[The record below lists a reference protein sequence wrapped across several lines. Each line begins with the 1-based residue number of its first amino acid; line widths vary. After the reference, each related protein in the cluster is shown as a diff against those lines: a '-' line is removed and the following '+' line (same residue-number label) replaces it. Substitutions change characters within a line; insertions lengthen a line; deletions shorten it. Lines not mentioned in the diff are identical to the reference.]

1 MEQRHHSP
9 RPHGGPQFPPGH
21 VGALSQQGG
30 AQGIQHYHRVGPG
43 PIAAPRRCP
52 PPIAPQPPPG
62 VGAVV
67 METELLL
74 HVRAQPNPELLAGH
88 LEEDDVDR
96 LSPLHG
102 SSDESPEEAA
112 AFTRGGVLHPNE
124 TLRAAMKMA
133 AAASELLTGWFLF
146 GLALLAILIFSWVY
160 VRKYQSR
167 RESEVISTVT
177 AIFALAVA
185 LISSA
190 LLPVDIFLVSYM
202 KNQNGTFKDW
212 ADANVSRQIE
222 DTVLYGYY
230 TLYSIILFC
239 VFLWIPFVYFY
250 YEEKEEDDGNT
261 CSQVK
266 TALKYTLGFITVC
279 AVLLLIGAFVP
290 LDIPNKKNS
299 TEWEKVKLLFEEFGS
314 SHGLT
319 ALSFSISSLTVI
331 GMLAAI
337 TYTAYGMSAL
347 PLNLIKGTT
356 SAAYERLENTEDIE
370 EVEQRILRIKS
381 KCRDGRPLSSRD
393 RRAVQQLEERLRTLR
408 RRERH
413 LETIEKSWWL
423 KFCEAI
429 RPLKIVWGVFFIIVA
444 LLFTVSLFLS
454 NLDKALHSA
463 GFDSGFI
470 ILGTNLTNPLNML
483 LPVLQTVFPLDYILI
498 TTIVMYFIF
507 TSMAGI
513 RNMGIWFFWIRLYK
527 IRRGK
532 TRPQALLFLCM
543 ILLLIVLHTSYMI
556 YSLAPQ
562 YVMYGSQKYLV
573 QSNKTI
579 DGQPKNVTTFVAKD
593 CDADAPED
601 QCIVTRTYLFLHKF
615 WFFSAVYYFG
625 NWAFI
630 AVFLIGLIVSCC
642 KGKKSV
648 IEGEVDEDDSDMSD
662 DELSAYYC

>member
-1 MEQRHHSP
+1 
-9 RPHGGPQFPPGH
+9 
-21 VGALSQQGG
+21 
-30 AQGIQHYHRVGPG
+30 
-43 PIAAPRRCP
+43 
-52 PPIAPQPPPG
+52 
-62 VGAVV
+62 
-67 METELLL
+67 
-74 HVRAQPNPELLAGH
+74 
-88 LEEDDVDR
+88 
-96 LSPLHG
+96 
-102 SSDESPEEAA
+102 
-112 AFTRGGVLHPNE
+112 
-124 TLRAAMKMA
+124 MA
-133 AAASELLTGWFLF
+133 AASSELLTGWCLF
-146 GLALLAILIFSWVY
+146 GLSLLAILAFCWVY

-167 RESEVISTVT
+167 RESEVISTIT
-177 AIFALAVA
+177 AIFALAIA
-185 LISSA
+185 LITSA

-202 KNQNGTFKDW
+202 KNQNGTFKEW
-212 ADANVSRQIE
+212 ADANVTRQIE

-250 YEEKEEDDGNT
+250 YEEKDEDDTST
-261 CSQVK
+261 CSHFQ
-266 TALKYTLGFITVC
+266 TALKYTLGFLMVC

-290 LDIPNKKNS
+290 LDVPQKRNS
-299 TEWEKVKLLFEEFGS
+299 TEWEKVKFLFEELGS
-314 SHGLT
+314 SHGLA
-319 ALSFSISSLTVI
+319 ALSFSISSLTLI
-331 GMLAAI
+331 GMLAAV

-347 PLNLIKGTT
+347 PLNLIKGTRSPT
-356 SAAYERLENTEDIE
+356 YERLENTEDIE
-370 EVEQRILRIKS
+370 EVEQHILRIKS
-381 KCRDGRPLSSRD
+381 KQCKDGRPLPTRD
-393 RRAVQQLEERLRTLR
+393 RRNLQQLEERLRILR

-413 LETIEKSWWL
+413 LEFIEKSCWT
-423 KFCEAI
+423 KFCGAM
-429 RPLKIVWGVFFIIVA
+429 RPLKIIWGVFFILVA
-444 LLFTVSLFLS
+444 LLFTISLFLS

-463 GFDSGFI
+463 GINSGFI

-498 TTIVMYFIF
+498 TTIIMYFIF

-573 QSNKTI
+573 QHNMTLV
-579 DGQPKNVTTFVAKD
+579 DGQPGNVTTYVPKV

-601 QCIVTRTYLFLHKF
+601 QCTITRTYLFLHKF
-615 WFFSAVYYFG
+615 WFFSAAYYFG

-648 IEGEVDEDDSDMSD
+648 IEGEVDEDDSDISD
-662 DELSAYYC
+662 DEPCVYYG

>member
-1 MEQRHHSP
+1 
-9 RPHGGPQFPPGH
+9 
-21 VGALSQQGG
+21 A
-30 AQGIQHYHRVGPG
+30 
-43 PIAAPRRCP
+43 
-52 PPIAPQPPPG
+52 
-62 VGAVV
+62 
-67 METELLL
+67 
-74 HVRAQPNPELLAGH
+74 N
-88 LEEDDVDR
+88 
-96 LSPLHG
+96 
-102 SSDESPEEAA
+102 
-112 AFTRGGVLHPNE
+112 
-124 TLRAAMKMA
+124 MA
-133 AAASELLTGWFLF
+133 AAASDLLTGWCLF
-146 GLALLAILIFSWVY
+146 GLALLAILIFCWVY

-167 RESEVISTVT
+167 RESEVISTIT

-185 LISSA
+185 LITSA

-202 KNQNGTFKDW
+202 KNQNGTFKVW

-250 YEEKEEDDGNT
+250 YEEKEDDDGNT

-266 TALKYTLGFITVC
+266 TALKYTLGFITIC

-356 SAAYERLENTEDIE
+356 SASYERLENTEDIE
-370 EVEQRILRIKS
+370 EVEQHLLRIKS

-393 RRAVQQLEERLRTLR
+393 RRTLQQLEDRLRTLR

-413 LETIEKSWWL
+413 LESIEKSWWT

-470 ILGTNLTNPLNML
+470 VLGTNLTNPLNML
-483 LPVLQTVFPLDYILI
+483 LPVLQRVFPLDYILI

-513 RNMGIWFFWIRLYK
+513 RNMGIWFFWTRLYK

-573 QSNKTI
+573 QWGVI
-579 DGQPKNVTTFVAKD
+579 VATYSQLGNIFRSLLYVSILF
-593 CDADAPED
+593 PFNLD

-615 WFFSAVYYFG
+615 WFFSAAYYFG

-648 IEGEVDEDDSDMSD
+648 IEGEVDDDDSDMSD
-662 DELSAYYC
+662 DELSVYYH

>member
-1 MEQRHHSP
+1 
-9 RPHGGPQFPPGH
+9 
-21 VGALSQQGG
+21 A
-30 AQGIQHYHRVGPG
+30 
-43 PIAAPRRCP
+43 
-52 PPIAPQPPPG
+52 
-62 VGAVV
+62 
-67 METELLL
+67 
-74 HVRAQPNPELLAGH
+74 
-88 LEEDDVDR
+88 
-96 LSPLHG
+96 
-102 SSDESPEEAA
+102 
-112 AFTRGGVLHPNE
+112 
-124 TLRAAMKMA
+124 KMA
-133 AAASELLTGWFLF
+133 AGASDLLTGWCLF
-146 GLALLAILIFSWVY
+146 GLALLAILIFCWVY

-167 RESEVISTVT
+167 RESEVVSTIT

-185 LISSA
+185 LITSA

-202 KNQNGTFKDW
+202 KNQNGTFKVW

-266 TALKYTLGFITVC
+266 TALKYTLGFITIC

-356 SAAYERLENTEDIE
+356 SASYERLENTEDIE
-370 EVEQRILRIKS
+370 EVEQHLLRIKS

-393 RRAVQQLEERLRTLR
+393 RRTLQQLEEKLRTLR

-413 LETIEKSWWL
+413 LESIEKSWWT

-483 LPVLQTVFPLDYILI
+483 LPVLQRVFPLDYILI

-513 RNMGIWFFWIRLYK
+513 RNMGIWFFWTRLYK

-573 QSNKTI
+573 QVRCNFFLGNIFRSLLYVILFPFNL
-579 DGQPKNVTTFVAKD
+579 
-593 CDADAPED
+593 D

-615 WFFSAVYYFG
+615 WFFSAAYYFG

-648 IEGEVDEDDSDMSD
+648 IEGEVDDDDSDMSD
-662 DELSAYYC
+662 DEVSVYYH

>member
-1 MEQRHHSP
+1 
-9 RPHGGPQFPPGH
+9 
-21 VGALSQQGG
+21 A
-30 AQGIQHYHRVGPG
+30 
-43 PIAAPRRCP
+43 
-52 PPIAPQPPPG
+52 
-62 VGAVV
+62 
-67 METELLL
+67 
-74 HVRAQPNPELLAGH
+74 
-88 LEEDDVDR
+88 
-96 LSPLHG
+96 
-102 SSDESPEEAA
+102 
-112 AFTRGGVLHPNE
+112 
-124 TLRAAMKMA
+124 KMA
-133 AAASELLTGWFLF
+133 AAVSELLTGWCLF
-146 GLALLAILIFSWVY
+146 GLALLAILVFCWVY

-167 RESEVISTVT
+167 RESEVISTIT
-177 AIFALAVA
+177 AIFALAIA

-202 KNQNGTFKDW
+202 KNQNGTFKEW

-266 TALKYTLGFITVC
+266 TALKYTLGFITIC
-279 AVLLLIGAFVP
+279 AILLLIGAFVP

-314 SHGLT
+314 SRKFEICM
-319 ALSFSISSLTVI
+319 FSMESSVTWNTLKPVNFS
-331 GMLAAI
+331 M
-337 TYTAYGMSAL
+337 AYGMSAL

-370 EVEQRILRIKS
+370 EVEQHLLRIKS

-393 RRAVQQLEERLRTLR
+393 RRTVQQLEERLRTLR

-413 LETIEKSWWL
+413 LESIEKSWWT

-573 QSNKTI
+573 QCYDILTNIIVQFIFKLLY
-579 DGQPKNVTTFVAKD
+579 FLLFAYLL
-593 CDADAPED
+593 D

-615 WFFSAVYYFG
+615 WFFSAAYYFG

-662 DELSAYYC
+662 DELSVYYR

>member
-1 MEQRHHSP
+1 
-9 RPHGGPQFPPGH
+9 
-21 VGALSQQGG
+21 A
-30 AQGIQHYHRVGPG
+30 
-43 PIAAPRRCP
+43 
-52 PPIAPQPPPG
+52 
-62 VGAVV
+62 
-67 METELLL
+67 
-74 HVRAQPNPELLAGH
+74 
-88 LEEDDVDR
+88 
-96 LSPLHG
+96 
-102 SSDESPEEAA
+102 
-112 AFTRGGVLHPNE
+112 
-124 TLRAAMKMA
+124 KMA
-133 AAASELLTGWFLF
+133 AAASELLTGWCLF
-146 GLALLAILIFSWVY
+146 GLALLAILIFCWVY

-167 RESEVISTVT
+167 RESEVISTIT

-185 LISSA
+185 LITSA

-202 KNQNGTFKDW
+202 KNQNGTFKVW

-266 TALKYTLGFITVC
+266 TALKYTLGFIMICT
-279 AVLLLIGAFVP
+279 VLLLIGAFVP

-299 TEWEKVKLLFEEFGS
+299 TEWERVKLLFEEFGS

-370 EVEQRILRIKS
+370 EVEQHLSRIKS

-393 RRAVQQLEERLRTLR
+393 RRTLQQLEERLRTLR

-413 LETIEKSWWL
+413 LESIEKSWWT

-483 LPVLQTVFPLDYILI
+483 LPVLQRVFPLDYILI

-573 QSNKTI
+573 QQ
-579 DGQPKNVTTFVAKD
+579 GVLVATYNQLGNIFRSLLYVILF
-593 CDADAPED
+593 PFNLD

-615 WFFSAVYYFG
+615 WFFSAAYYFG

-630 AVFLIGLIVSCC
+630 AVFLIGLLVSCC

-648 IEGEVDEDDSDMSD
+648 IEGEVDDDDSDMSD
-662 DELSAYYC
+662 DELSVYYH

>member
-1 MEQRHHSP
+1 
-9 RPHGGPQFPPGH
+9 
-21 VGALSQQGG
+21 A
-30 AQGIQHYHRVGPG
+30 
-43 PIAAPRRCP
+43 
-52 PPIAPQPPPG
+52 
-62 VGAVV
+62 
-67 METELLL
+67 
-74 HVRAQPNPELLAGH
+74 
-88 LEEDDVDR
+88 
-96 LSPLHG
+96 
-102 SSDESPEEAA
+102 
-112 AFTRGGVLHPNE
+112 
-124 TLRAAMKMA
+124 KMA
-133 AAASELLTGWFLF
+133 AAVSDLLTGWCLF
-146 GLALLAILIFSWVY
+146 GLALLVILIFCWVY

-167 RESEVISTVT
+167 RESEVISTIT

-185 LISSA
+185 LITSA

-202 KNQNGTFKDW
+202 KNQNGTFKVW
-212 ADANVSRQIE
+212 ADTNVSRQIE

-250 YEEKEEDDGNT
+250 YEEKEDDDGNT

-299 TEWEKVKLLFEEFGS
+299 TEWEKVKLLFEELGS

-356 SAAYERLENTEDIE
+356 SASYERLENTEDIE
-370 EVEQRILRIKS
+370 EVEQHLLRIKS

-393 RRAVQQLEERLRTLR
+393 RQTLQRLEQRLRTLG
-408 RRERH
+408 RRERR
-413 LETIEKSWWL
+413 LRSIEKSWWT
-423 KFCEAI
+423 KFCKGI
-429 RPLKIVWGVFFIIVA
+429 RPLKIVCGVFFIIVA

-463 GFDSGFI
+463 GFNSGFI

-483 LPVLQTVFPLDYILI
+483 LPVLQRVFPLDYILI

-513 RNMGIWFFWIRLYK
+513 RNMGIWFFWTRLYK

-573 QSNKTI
+573 QWGVI
-579 DGQPKNVTTFVAKD
+579 VATYNQLGNI
-593 CDADAPED
+593 CTSLLYVSILFAFNLD

-615 WFFSAVYYFG
+615 WFFSAAYYFG

-648 IEGEVDEDDSDMSD
+648 IEGEVDDDDSDTSD
-662 DELSAYYC
+662 DELS

>member
-1 MEQRHHSP
+1 
-9 RPHGGPQFPPGH
+9 
-21 VGALSQQGG
+21 LSM
-30 AQGIQHYHRVGPG
+30 YV
-43 PIAAPRRCP
+43 
-52 PPIAPQPPPG
+52 
-62 VGAVV
+62 
-67 METELLL
+67 
-74 HVRAQPNPELLAGH
+74 
-88 LEEDDVDR
+88 
-96 LSPLHG
+96 S
-102 SSDESPEEAA
+102 
-112 AFTRGGVLHPNE
+112 
-124 TLRAAMKMA
+124 
-133 AAASELLTGWFLF
+133 FLF
-146 GLALLAILIFSWVY
+146 
-160 VRKYQSR
+160 K
-167 RESEVISTVT
+167 
-177 AIFALAVA
+177 
-185 LISSA
+185 
-190 LLPVDIFLVSYM
+190 
-202 KNQNGTFKDW
+202 
-212 ADANVSRQIE
+212 
-222 DTVLYGYY
+222 
-230 TLYSIILFC
+230 
-239 VFLWIPFVYFY
+239 
-250 YEEKEEDDGNT
+250 
-261 CSQVK
+261 
-266 TALKYTLGFITVC
+266 
-279 AVLLLIGAFVP
+279 
-290 LDIPNKKNS
+290 
-299 TEWEKVKLLFEEFGS
+299 
-314 SHGLT
+314 
-319 ALSFSISSLTVI
+319 
-331 GMLAAI
+331 
-337 TYTAYGMSAL
+337 AYGMSAL

-370 EVEQRILRIKS
+370 EVEQHLLRIKS

-393 RRAVQQLEERLRTLR
+393 RRTVQQLEERLRTLR

-413 LETIEKSWWL
+413 LESIEKSWWT

-573 QSNKTI
+573 QGAIVVSYNQW
-579 DGQPKNVTTFVAKD
+579 GNVFRSLLYANE
-593 CDADAPED
+593 PLPYFFFLLD

-615 WFFSAVYYFG
+615 WFFSAAYYFG

-662 DELSAYYC
+662 DELPVYYH

>member
-1 MEQRHHSP
+1 
-9 RPHGGPQFPPGH
+9 
-21 VGALSQQGG
+21 A
-30 AQGIQHYHRVGPG
+30 
-43 PIAAPRRCP
+43 
-52 PPIAPQPPPG
+52 
-62 VGAVV
+62 
-67 METELLL
+67 
-74 HVRAQPNPELLAGH
+74 
-88 LEEDDVDR
+88 
-96 LSPLHG
+96 
-102 SSDESPEEAA
+102 
-112 AFTRGGVLHPNE
+112 
-124 TLRAAMKMA
+124 KMA
-133 AAASELLTGWFLF
+133 AAASDLLTGWCLF
-146 GLALLAILIFSWVY
+146 GLALLVILIFCWVY

-185 LISSA
+185 LITSA

-202 KNQNGTFKDW
+202 KNQNGTFKVW

-266 TALKYTLGFITVC
+266 TALRYTLGFIMVC

-299 TEWEKVKLLFEEFGS
+299 TEWEKVKLLFEEFGT

-370 EVEQRILRIKS
+370 EVEQHLLRIKS

-393 RRAVQQLEERLRTLR
+393 RQTLQQLEERLRTLR

-413 LETIEKSWWL
+413 LESIEKSWWI

-463 GFDSGFI
+463 GFNSGFI

-483 LPVLQTVFPLDYILI
+483 LPVLQRVFPLDYILI

-573 QSNKTI
+573 QVI
-579 DGQPKNVTTFVAKD
+579 IVVTYNQLGNIFRSLLYVILF
-593 CDADAPED
+593 PFNLD

-615 WFFSAVYYFG
+615 WFFSAAYYFG

-648 IEGEVDEDDSDMSD
+648 IEGEVDDDDSDMSD
-662 DELSAYYC
+662 DELSVYYH

>member
-1 MEQRHHSP
+1 
-9 RPHGGPQFPPGH
+9 
-21 VGALSQQGG
+21 
-30 AQGIQHYHRVGPG
+30 
-43 PIAAPRRCP
+43 
-52 PPIAPQPPPG
+52 
-62 VGAVV
+62 
-67 METELLL
+67 
-74 HVRAQPNPELLAGH
+74 
-88 LEEDDVDR
+88 
-96 LSPLHG
+96 
-102 SSDESPEEAA
+102 
-112 AFTRGGVLHPNE
+112 
-124 TLRAAMKMA
+124 
-133 AAASELLTGWFLF
+133 AAASDLLTGWCLF
-146 GLALLAILIFSWVY
+146 GLALLVILIFCWVY

-167 RESEVISTVT
+167 RESEVISTIT

-185 LISSA
+185 LITSA

-202 KNQNGTFKDW
+202 KNQNGTFKVW
-212 ADANVSRQIE
+212 ADSNVSRQIE

-250 YEEKEEDDGNT
+250 YEEKEDDDGNT

-266 TALKYTLGFITVC
+266 TALKYTLGFITIC

-356 SAAYERLENTEDIE
+356 SASYERLENTEDIE
-370 EVEQRILRIKS
+370 EVEQHLLRIKS

-393 RRAVQQLEERLRTLR
+393 RRTLQQLEERLRTLR

-413 LETIEKSWWL
+413 LESIEKSWWT
-423 KFCEAI
+423 KACEAI
-429 RPLKIVWGVFFIIVA
+429 RPLKVVWGVFFIIVA

-483 LPVLQTVFPLDYILI
+483 LPVLQRVFPLDYILI

-513 RNMGIWFFWIRLYK
+513 RNMGIWFFWTRLYK

-573 QSNKTI
+573 QWGDI
-579 DGQPKNVTTFVAKD
+579 VATYNQLGNIFRSLLYVNNRLLF
-593 CDADAPED
+593 PFNLD

-615 WFFSAVYYFG
+615 WFFSAAYYFG

-648 IEGEVDEDDSDMSD
+648 IEGEVDDDDSDMSD
-662 DELSAYYC
+662 DELNVYYH

>member
-1 MEQRHHSP
+1 
-9 RPHGGPQFPPGH
+9 
-21 VGALSQQGG
+21 A
-30 AQGIQHYHRVGPG
+30 
-43 PIAAPRRCP
+43 
-52 PPIAPQPPPG
+52 
-62 VGAVV
+62 
-67 METELLL
+67 
-74 HVRAQPNPELLAGH
+74 
-88 LEEDDVDR
+88 
-96 LSPLHG
+96 
-102 SSDESPEEAA
+102 
-112 AFTRGGVLHPNE
+112 
-124 TLRAAMKMA
+124 KMA
-133 AAASELLTGWFLF
+133 AAASDLLTGWCLF
-146 GLALLAILIFSWVY
+146 GLALLAILIFCWIY

-167 RESEVISTVT
+167 RESEVISTIT

-185 LISSA
+185 LITSA

-202 KNQNGTFKDW
+202 KNPNGTFKVW

-370 EVEQRILRIKS
+370 EVEQHLLRIKS

-393 RRAVQQLEERLRTLR
+393 RRALKQLEERLRTLR

-413 LETIEKSWWL
+413 LESIEKSWWT

-483 LPVLQTVFPLDYILI
+483 LPVLQRVFPLDYILI

-532 TRPQALLFLCM
+532 TQPQALLFLCM

-573 QSNKTI
+573 QVRSIVGTYSQLGDI
-579 DGQPKNVTTFVAKD
+579 FRSLLYVSILFLFTL
-593 CDADAPED
+593 D

-615 WFFSAVYYFG
+615 WFFSAAYYFG

-648 IEGEVDEDDSDMSD
+648 IEGEVDDDDSDLSD
-662 DELSAYYC
+662 DELSLYYH

>member
-1 MEQRHHSP
+1 
-9 RPHGGPQFPPGH
+9 
-21 VGALSQQGG
+21 
-30 AQGIQHYHRVGPG
+30 Y
-43 PIAAPRRCP
+43 
-52 PPIAPQPPPG
+52 
-62 VGAVV
+62 
-67 METELLL
+67 
-74 HVRAQPNPELLAGH
+74 
-88 LEEDDVDR
+88 
-96 LSPLHG
+96 
-102 SSDESPEEAA
+102 
-112 AFTRGGVLHPNE
+112 
-124 TLRAAMKMA
+124 
-133 AAASELLTGWFLF
+133 
-146 GLALLAILIFSWVY
+146 AILIFCWVY

-167 RESEVISTVT
+167 RESEVISTIT

-266 TALKYTLGFITVC
+266 TAFKYTLGFITIC

-370 EVEQRILRIKS
+370 EVEQHLLRIKS

-393 RRAVQQLEERLRTLR
+393 RRTVQQLEERLRTLR

-413 LETIEKSWWL
+413 LESIEKSWW
-423 KFCEAI
+423 
-429 RPLKIVWGVFFIIVA
+429 
-444 LLFTVSLFLS
+444 T

-579 DGQPKNVTTFVAKD
+579 DGQPRNVTFVSKD

-615 WFFSAVYYFG
+615 WFFSAAYYFG

-662 DELSAYYC
+662 DELSVYYR